1 LRNTHPIPLLRCNGK
16 HQTRSMNM
24 NWLPEGLDKL
34 DKRAALFTVA
44 SAALVFMFTK
54 TLEKL

>member
-1 LRNTHPIPLLRCNGK
+1 
-16 HQTRSMNM
+16 M

-34 DKRAALFTVA
+34 DKRSALFAVA

-54 TLEKL
+54 TLKKL

>member
-1 LRNTHPIPLLRCNGK
+1 
-16 HQTRSMNM
+16 M

-34 DKRAALFTVA
+34 DKRSALFAVA
-44 SAALVFMFTK
+44 SAALVFMFTQ

>member
-1 LRNTHPIPLLRCNGK
+1 
-16 HQTRSMNM
+16 M

-34 DKRAALFTVA
+34 DKRSALFAVA
-44 SAALVFMFTK
+44 SAALVIMFTK